1 MCQAACSTK
10 LKMPERVI
18 ALPFLANHLC
28 KVMTIDVA
36 ENAVT
41 QHKFPAFEAVED
53 YFEHVLSCEFRQI
66 VCKKMTLACVRV
78 LI

>member
-1 MCQAACSTK
+1 
-10 LKMPERVI
+10 MPERVI

-28 KVMTIDVA
+28 KVLTIYVA

-41 QHKFPAFEAVED
+41 QHKLAAFEAIEN

-66 VCKKMTLACVRV
+66 VCKKMILACVRV